1 LRRSLRLLLLGGIAL
16 YFAFAGVV
24 LALRY
29 VVLPNIDN
37 YRTTLESLL
46 GDAMQRAV
54 SIRQVEAYWVGLH
67 PALTLRGVDIR
78 DQQGRSALGLE
89 QVEAELAWDSLLF
102 MQLRLA
108 RLEIVAPDLVLRRDA
123 AGHLFVA
130 GLEMVDQAED
140 DNSFSDWLLAQHRV
154 IVRDARLQWIDEQ
167 RQAPPLVLNR
177 LNAQLDSRFSRHRF
191 GLTAE
196 PPPALAAAIDL
207 RGDFKGR
214 NLDRLEN
221 WRGELFARLDY
232 ADLAIWRQWIDYPLA
247 LPQGQG
253 GLQLW
258 LRFANRQLQSATADV
273 MLADVRLQLRPD
285 LPEMA
290 LTRLAGRLAGA
301 RTGNGFTL
309 QTKRLALAT
318 QDGLEFLPAD
328 IALTWQA
335 AAGKRPAQG
344 RLTASTLNLAAV
356 AGIASYLPL
365 ESALRERL
373 VQHAPGGSVDYFDF
387 SWQGMP
393 DALVAWTIKTGFD
406 ALHLAPVGSIP
417 GLSGIRGRI
426 EGDEKSGRLDL
437 TGQQASLVLPAIF
450 AEPRVALDRFNADV
464 SWLAT
469 AKGVEFD
476 LHKASFENQDAA
488 GDASGRWHPSAE
500 QADGP
505 GVIDL
510 TAHVTRGN
518 GDAVWR
524 YIPLVVGEQTRGWLR
539 DAIHDGKARDVSLRL
554 KGDLWHFPYAATADG
569 KANPKGIFRVQGK
582 FRDVRLD
589 YGSPAW
595 PELTG
600 VEGELLFDG
609 ARMLITGKQA
619 KLFGIAVSNARAEI
633 KDLRQ
638 IPELLEVNGT
648 ANGATAEFLR
658 FVEASPVGERIDHF
672 TAPMQAEGKGVLD
685 IKLALPLRQIDQ
697 TRIEGRYRFDNNRLI
712 VDADL
717 PPLTEARGQL
727 NFTGEALESKG
738 LRAQLIGTP
747 MTIEV
752 RTGQDGNVQINTDGE
767 MSVAALR
774 RQYPAPWFDHLAGT
788 TKWNGSVRIRKQKAE
803 VAITSTLL
811 GLTSSLPSPLNK
823 TALES
828 LALRFER
835 KSLPETSAKNG
846 GITQKV
852 VTGGNPLF
860 GSADGTAPDLIDLA
874 LGKILRLQL
883 VRRHDGAAPT
893 ISRGSLSLG
902 GASLP
907 LPERGLQV
915 AGALPS
921 VDVDAWRTAIKANRE
936 ANPNSNGDA
945 TGENGLG
952 KLPPIVFDVRTDQ
965 LTLFDKSFSDI
976 RLSGQHQGALSRV
989 ELKSPG
995 LSGSF
1000 NWDTTGSGKITGKIG
1015 ELAIPESLAQPEKL
1029 NSEVGTLVEQL
1040 PALDIA
1046 IGKLSFKGRELGAVN
1061 LTAENRDR
1069 FWNANFK
1076 LDTEETKLKG
1086 TLQWR
1091 PDPAHT
1097 ETRLDLG
1104 LETKSIQKLFGRLGY
1119 VDGINRGTAELSGQ
1133 LSWQGTPVA
1142 IDYPSLTGTLNVNA
1156 ASGQFT
1162 KLEPGVGR
1170 LLGVLSLQSL
1180 PRRIT
1185 LDFRD
1190 VFSDGFAFD
1199 RMAGKFDVKQGVMHT
1214 GNMQI
1219 QGPSAKVLMN
1229 GAIDLAKETQ
1239 DLKVRVQPAVG
1250 ETIAVGAMI
1259 ANPAA
1264 GAVAWVAQKL
1274 LKDPLDQVFAFE
1286 YAVTGQWQD
1295 PKVDKLGRTFTVPT
1309 VPVMS
1314 TVPVEEKK

>member
-1 LRRSLRLLLLGGIAL
+1 MRRSLRLLLLGGIAL
-16 YFAFAGVV
+16 YFAFAGAV

-46 GDAMQRAV
+46 GDAMQRPV

-78 DQQGRSALGLE
+78 DQEGRSALGLE

-108 RLEIVAPDLVLRRDA
+108 RLEIVAPDLVLRRDT
-123 AGHLFVA
+123 AGRVFVA
-130 GLEMVDQAED
+130 GLEMIAQAED
-140 DNSFSDWLLAQHRV
+140 DNSFSDWLLVQHRIV
-154 IVRDARLQWIDEQ
+154 VRDARLQWIDEQ

-177 LNAQLDSRFSRHRF
+177 LNAQFDNRFSRHRF

-196 PPPALAAAIDL
+196 PPPELAAAIDL

-214 NLDRLEN
+214 DLDQLEN
-221 WRGELFARLDY
+221 WRGEFFARLDY
-232 ADLAIWRQWIDYPLA
+232 ADLAIWRQWIDYPIA

-258 LRFANRQLQSATADV
+258 LRFGNRQLQSATADV
-273 MLADVRLQLRPD
+273 LLSDVRLQLRPD

-290 LTRLAGRLAGA
+290 LTRLAGRFTGA
-301 RTGNGFTL
+301 RTGNGFSL
-309 QTKRLALAT
+309 QAKRLSLAT
-318 QDGLEFLPAD
+318 QDGLEFLPTD
-328 IALTWQA
+328 IAIAWQA
-335 AAGKRPAQG
+335 ATGKQPAQG
-344 RLTASTLNLAAV
+344 RLSASVLDLAAV
-356 AGIASYLPL
+356 AGIASHLPL
-365 ESALRERL
+365 EPAVRARL
-373 VQHAPGGSVDYFDF
+373 LQHAPSGSVDHLDF
-387 SWQGMP
+387 SWQGTP
-393 DALVAWTIKTGFD
+393 DALVAWTIKTGFE
-406 ALHLAPVGSIP
+406 ALQLAPVGSIP
-417 GLSGIRGRI
+417 GLSGFRGRV
-426 EGDEKSGRLDL
+426 EGNEKSGRLEL
-437 TGQQASLVLPAIF
+437 AGQQASLVLPEIF
-450 AEPRVALDRFNADV
+450 VEPRVSLDRVSAEV
-464 SWLAT
+464 SWLST
-469 AKGVEFD
+469 AKGMEVD
-476 LHKASFENQDAA
+476 LHKASFENKDAA
-488 GDASGRWHPSAE
+488 GDVLARWHASTE
-500 QADGP
+500 QPAGP

-518 GDAVWR
+518 GEAVWR
-524 YIPLVVGEQTRGWLR
+524 YIPLVVGEQTRSWLR
-539 DAIHDGKARDVSLRL
+539 SAIHEGKAHDVSLRL
-554 KGDLWHFPYAATADG
+554 KGDLWHFPYGATADG
-569 KANPKGIFRVQGK
+569 KVNPKGTFRVQGK

-589 YGSPAW
+589 YAADW

-600 VEGELLFDG
+600 VGGELLFDG
-609 ARMLITGKQA
+609 ARMLITSKQA
-619 KLFGIAVSNARAEI
+619 KLYGVTVSNARAEI

-638 IPELLEVNGT
+638 TTELLEITGV
-648 ANGATAEFLR
+648 ANGPTADFLR

-672 TAPMQAEGKGVLD
+672 TAPMQAEGKGTLD

-697 TRIEGRYRFDNNRLI
+697 TRIEGRYRFDSNRLI

-727 NFTGEALESKG
+727 NFTGDALESKG

-747 MTIEV
+747 LAVEV
-752 RTGQDGNVQINTDGE
+752 RTAQDGNVQVNTDGE

-774 RQYPAPWFDHLAGT
+774 RQYPSPWFDHLAGT
-788 TKWNGSVRIRKQKAE
+788 IKWNGSVRIRKQKAE
-803 VAITSTLL
+803 VAITSNLL

-823 TALES
+823 TALEP

-835 KSLPETSAKNG
+835 KSMPEVSSKTAG
-846 GITQKV
+846 TPQKV
-852 VTGGNPLF
+852 G
-860 GSADGTAPDLIDLA
+860 ADGTAPDLIDVG
-874 LGKILRLQL
+874 LGKILHLQL
-883 VRRHDGAAPT
+883 VRRHEGAATT
-893 ISRGSLSLG
+893 ISRGSLALG

-907 LPERGLQV
+907 LPERGLQI
-915 AGALPS
+915 AGALPA
-921 VDVDAWRTAIKANRE
+921 VDVDAWRTAIKANNE
-936 ANPNSNGDA
+936 SSSTSIGNGNA
-945 TGENGLG
+945 VGENSLG
-952 KLPPIVFDVRTDQ
+952 KLPPIQFDLRTDQ

-1000 NWDTTGSGKITGKIG
+1000 VWDTTGKGKINGKIG

-1040 PALDIA
+1040 PALDIT
-1046 IGKLSFKGRELGAVN
+1046 IGKLSFKGRDLGAVN
-1061 LTAENRDR
+1061 LSAENRDR

-1076 LDTEETKLKG
+1076 LDADETKLKG

-1091 PDPAHT
+1091 PDPAHS
-1097 ETRLDLG
+1097 ETRLDIG
-1104 LETKSIQKLFGRLGY
+1104 LETKSIQKLLGRLGY
-1119 VDGINRGTAELSGQ
+1119 VDGINRGTAELNGQ

-1142 IDYPSLTGTLNVNA
+1142 IDYPTLTGTLNANA

-1214 GNMQI
+1214 SNMQI
-1219 QGPSAKVLMN
+1219 QGPSAKVLMS
-1229 GAIDLAKETQ
+1229 GSIDLAKETQ
-1239 DLKVRVQPAVG
+1239 DLKVRVQPALG
-1250 ETIAVGAMI
+1250 ESIAVGTMI
-1259 ANPAA
+1259 VNPAA

-1286 YAVTGQWQD
+1286 YAVTGHWQD
-1295 PKVDKLGRTFTVPT
+1295 PKVDKLGRTATVPT
-1309 VPVMS
+1309 VPS
-1314 TVPVEEKK
+1314 APTVPSEEKK

>member
-37 YRTTLESLL
+37 YRTTLENFL
-46 GDAMQRAV
+46 GDAMQRPV

-67 PALTLRGVDIR
+67 PALTLHGVDIR
-78 DQQGRSALGLE
+78 DQEGRSALGLE

-108 RLEIVAPDLVLRRDA
+108 RLEIVAPDLVLRRDTT
-123 AGHLFVA
+123 GRLFVA
-130 GLEMVDQAED
+130 GIEMISQGED
-140 DNSFSDWLLAQHRV
+140 DNSFSDWLLVQHRIV
-154 IVRDARLQWIDEQ
+154 VRDARLQWIDEQ
-167 RQAPPLVLNR
+167 RQAPPLVLNH
-177 LNAQLDSRFSRHRF
+177 LNAQLDNRFSRHRF

-196 PPPALAAAIDL
+196 PPPALAAGIDL

-214 NLDRLEN
+214 DLDRLED

-232 ADLAIWRQWIDYPLA
+232 ADLAIWRQWIDYPIA

-258 LRFANRQLQSATADV
+258 LRVANQQLQSATADV

-290 LTRLAGRLAGA
+290 LTRLTGRLTGA
-301 RTGNGFTL
+301 RTGTGFSL
-309 QTKRLALAT
+309 QAKRLALAT
-318 QDGLEFLPAD
+318 RDGLEFLPTD

-335 AAGKRPAQG
+335 AAGKKPAQG
-344 RLTASTLNLAAV
+344 RLSASVLNLAAV
-356 AGIASYLPL
+356 AGIAGHLPL
-365 ESALRERL
+365 ESTVRERL
-373 VQHAPGGSVDYFDF
+373 VRHAPSGSVDHFEF
-387 SWQGMP
+387 SWQGAP
-393 DALVAWTIKTGFD
+393 AALTAWTIKSGFD
-406 ALHLAPVGSIP
+406 ALQLAPVGSIP

-426 EGDEKSGRLDL
+426 DGDEKSGRLDL
-437 TGQQASLVLPAIF
+437 AGQQASLVLPAIF
-450 AEPRVALDRFNADV
+450 AEPRVALDRFNADL
-464 SWLAT
+464 SWLST

-476 LHKASFENQDAA
+476 LHKASFENKDAA
-488 GDASGRWHPSAE
+488 GDASGRWHASAE
-500 QADGP
+500 QPDGP

-518 GDAVWR
+518 GEAVWR
-524 YIPLVVGEQTRGWLR
+524 YIPLVVGEQTRTWLR
-539 DAIHDGKARDVSLRL
+539 SAIHDGKARDVSLRL
-554 KGDLWHFPYAATADG
+554 KGDMWHFPFGIAADG
-569 KANPKGIFRVQGK
+569 KSNPKGIFRVQGK
-582 FRDVRLD
+582 IHDVRLD
-589 YGSPAW
+589 YAPAW

-600 VEGELLFDG
+600 IEGELLFDG

-619 KLFGIAVSNARAEI
+619 KLFGVTVNNARAEI

-638 IPELLEVNGT
+638 TTELLEVTGAASGPT
-648 ANGATAEFLR
+648 ADFLR
-658 FVEASPVGERIDHF
+658 FIEASPVGERIDHF
-672 TAPMQAEGKGVLD
+672 TAPMQAEGKGALD

-717 PPLTEARGQL
+717 PPLTDARGQL
-727 NFTGEALESKG
+727 NFTGDALESKG

-747 MTIEV
+747 LAIEV
-752 RTGQDGNVQINTDGE
+752 RTAQDGNVQINTDGE

-774 RQYPAPWFDHLAGT
+774 RQYPSPWFDHLAGT

-803 VAITSTLL
+803 VAITSNLL

-823 TALES
+823 TALDS

-835 KSLPETSAKNG
+835 KSMPETSPKAAG
-846 GITQKV
+846 TPQKV
-852 VTGGNPLF
+852 G
-860 GSADGTAPDLIDLA
+860 ADGTAPDLVDVA

-883 VRRHDGAAPT
+883 VRRHDGPT
-893 ISRGSLSLG
+893 TAIARGSLALG
-902 GASLP
+902 GASLA
-907 LPERGLQV
+907 LPERGLQI

-936 ANPNSNGDA
+936 TSSNGKGNGNGN
-945 TGENGLG
+945 TVGENGLS
-952 KLPPIVFDVRTDQ
+952 KLPPILFDLRTDQ
-965 LTLFDKSFSDI
+965 LTLFDKTFSDI

-1040 PALDIA
+1040 PALDIS
-1046 IGKLSFKGRELGAVN
+1046 IGKLSFKGRDLGAVT
-1061 LTAENRDR
+1061 LSAENRDR

-1076 LDTEETKLKG
+1076 LDTDETKLKG

-1091 PDPAHT
+1091 PDPAHS

-1104 LETKSIQKLFGRLGY
+1104 LETKSIQKLLGRLGY

-1199 RMAGKFDVKQGVMHT
+1199 RMTGKFDVKQGVMHT
-1214 GNMQI
+1214 SNMQI

-1229 GAIDLAKETQ
+1229 GGIDLAKETQ
-1239 DLKVRVQPAVG
+1239 DLKVRVQPALG

-1286 YAVTGQWQD
+1286 YAVTGHWQD
-1295 PKVDKLGRTFTVPT
+1295 PKVDKLGRTPT
-1309 VPVMS
+1309 VPPVPTMPS
-1314 TVPVEEKK
+1314 LPVEEKK